1 MKKIALFA
9 MLAAGLMSTP
19 AKAQS
24 IELGVLTCDV
34 DGGFGA
40 IFGSNRQASCV
51 FVDKRGGVTPYTA
64 EITKVGLDLG
74 FVANKSL
81 VWTVLAASNNV
92 PRNLRGTYVGANVEA
107 SALVGV
113 GGNVMVGGMRDSFAL
128 QPVSFQAQTGI
139 NAALAIQVLRIR

>member
-1 MKKIALFA
+1 MKDWEFTKQIRK
-9 MLAAGLMSTP
+9 
-19 AKAQS
+19 AKAVNK
-24 IELGVLTCDV
+24 IEAVLDNIR
-34 DGGFGA
+34 GFK
-40 IFGSNRQASCV
+40 I
-51 FVDKRGGVTPYTA
+51 
-64 EITKVGLDLG
+64 LDLG

-113 GGNVMVGGMRDSFAL
+113 GGNAMVGGMRDSFAL